1 MNVDK
6 LVNEFDRDHLWH
18 PYTSAVDPLPAYQV
32 KRAEGCVITLADGTE
47 LVDGMSSWW
56 CAVHGYNRPELNQAI
71 ENQLQD
77 MAHVMFGG
85 LLWASGFYR

>member
-32 KRAEGCVITLADGTE
+32 KRAEGCAGGWYVFVVVCRAWIQPSGTE
-47 LVDGMSSWW
+47 SGDRKPT
-56 CAVHGYNRPELNQAI
+56 ARHGTRDVRRTDP
-71 ENQLQD
+71 
-77 MAHVMFGG
+77 
-85 LLWASGFYR
+85 

>member
-32 KRAEGCVITLADGTE
+32 KRAEGCVITLGRLRCNTSFMPIA
-47 LVDGMSSWW
+47 
-56 CAVHGYNRPELNQAI
+56 AR
-71 ENQLQD
+71 
-77 MAHVMFGG
+77 
-85 LLWASGFYR
+85 

>member
-47 LVDGMSSWW
+47 LVDGIWW
-56 CAVHGYNRPELNQAI
+56 MVCLR
-71 ENQLQD
+71 
-77 MAHVMFGG
+77 GG
-85 LLWASGFYR
+85 VPCMDTTVRN